1 MKTKKTDPEATKT
14 APAPAEGDSGRLSTA
29 LELLR
34 TILETGTTN
43 QNRPLLRYCKA
54 AMAMPLELHRK
65 ECVWRRAWELVNR
78 K

>member
-43 QNRPLLRYCKA
+43 QKPA
-54 AMAMPLELHRK
+54 ATAFTARQP
-65 ECVWRRAWELVNR
+65 WRCRSNCTATSACGAAPGNS
-78 K
+78 